1 MIGSIIKL
9 KVLQL
14 MLTFSIYC
22 FILYFIALNDWLYDR
37 IYVDLID
44 LFDYAHLMLLLP
56 LHYNFEALVSFR
68 RRAP

>member
-9 KVLQL
+9 IVLQL

-22 FILYFIALNDWLYDR
+22 FILYFIALNDWLYYG

-44 LFDYAHLMLLLP
+44 LLD
-56 LHYNFEALVSFR
+56 
-68 RRAP
+68 